1 MGSANNLLVA
11 QSGGPTAV
19 INSSLAGI
27 ISAAQRR
34 GRIGK
39 IIGLNGGIEG
49 LLGGRLPYDL
59 SNLSDHQLTAL
70 QNSNGMAL
78 GSCRFPVRDEH
89 LAALRDYCRNNG
101 VGYFLYMG
109 GNGSMR
115 TPLALSQLASAD
127 ELICVGVPKT
137 VDNDLRQTDF
147 APGYP
152 SAARWLAYTARDAWL
167 DLAGMRGF
175 DNVKIIEAMGRHSGW
190 LTAATVLAR
199 STPGD
204 GPQLVYLPEKPLDL
218 DRFLQD
224 VATVYEKQGVAL
236 IVVAEGIR
244 TPEGTFIAE
253 LAGLPRDREGRALF
267 GFTSGAVPYL
277 CQLIIEKLGIKARF
291 DRPGTLQRGA
301 ACVSELDRRLAYE
314 IGAKAVQYALEGQTG
329 KMVAIRRTPN
339 DWTLEAV
346 PLESVAGVENLFPDA
361 WFLPDAQ
368 PDAQKFGEYALP
380 LIGDALP
387 EPARPDEYPFYE
399 G

>member
-1 MGSANNLLVA
+1 MRSANNLLVA

-27 ISAAQRR
+27 ISVAQRSE
-34 GRIGK
+34 RIGK

-49 LLGGRLPYDL
+49 LLGGRVPYDL
-59 SNLSDHQLTAL
+59 SDLSDRQLTAL

-89 LAALRDYCRNNG
+89 LAALRDYCRDNG

-115 TPLALSQLASAD
+115 TPLALSQLVGD
-127 ELICVGVPKT
+127 EIICLGVPKT
-137 VDNDLRQTDF
+137 VDNDLHHTNF

-167 DLAGMRGF
+167 DLVGMRGF

-199 STPGD
+199 SAPNE

-224 VATVYEKQGVAL
+224 VATVYERQGVAL
-236 IVVAEGIR
+236 VVVAEGIR
-244 TPEGTFIAE
+244 TPDGTFIAE

-301 ACVSELDRRLAYE
+301 ACVSALDQRLAYE
-314 IGAKAVQYALEGQTG
+314 VGAKAVQYALEGQTG
-329 KMVAIRRTPN
+329 KMVSIIRRQNGEWALAT
-339 DWTLEAV
+339 V
-346 PLESVAGVENLFPDA
+346 PLETVAGVENLFPDA
-361 WFLPDAQ
+361 WFLPDGQ
-368 PDAQKFGEYALP
+368 PDAQQFSEYALP
-380 LIGDALP
+380 LIGGALP
-387 EPARPDEYPFYE
+387 EPARPNEYPLFE
-399 G
+399 